1 MEKLAL
7 VIIPA
12 RGTKLYRLRNA
23 RESNC
28 PDAALG
34 QTSSEYKQP
43 EKPEKG
49 QQLTELRYQKMN

>member
-23 RESNC
+23 RESNSQV
-28 PDAALG
+28 AAQG
-34 QTSSEYKQP
+34 QTSLEYKQP
-43 EKPEKG
+43 GKPETG
-49 QQLTELRYQKMN
+49 QLVKDIEE